1 MALYDNNTWMP
12 DANMFG
18 GTDPF
23 AQYRQQQTQQMDAFT
38 PGMTGLAYG
47 LDTPA
52 KYITGINTT
61 QNRAYG
67 DVSQDLLARWSGAP
81 EMYRNAPLAE
91 GGGPAWGVV
100 NGQWAPMSDNYDQTL
115 SSRHFTSGGNKYI
128 SAPILAPYQN
138 RANSG
143 GAEGGEIYRPDTPLG
158 YMAYRDLG
166 EATDMQYD
174 KMPYDI
180 YDTSGKYM
188 GTNKFDI
195 NTKGMDA
202 ARLIAQIVATAA
214 MGGSAMAGA
223 GAGGGAGG
231 AGAGVT
237 TAAEVAAMD
246 SALASSLAPYA
257 AGAAGGLGA
266 TVPTA
271 AEAAAGSSALESSLA
286 PYAAQYGVPTA
297 AQTAAMDNSL
307 QTSLAPY
314 AQGATATTVPTAAQT
329 SAMDAQL
336 QQQLSPYLKAG
347 GSGISSTLKNIQ
359 SNPIVKAA
367 TSGLGGGSGGNGLGG
382 LAQLIG
388 AGQDI
393 KMADKSADSILAW
406 LQSQMDYMDKLY
418 APGTPEYDALWQ
430 AMSRKD
436 AAAGRNSQYGPRS
449 VDLAAKL
456 ADIKGTNRRELAK
469 GFSDIY
475 ANTINKE
482 NASGAALAATLGS
495 LLGNNSGNAGNSLS
509 AIIDQIGG
517 LFGGSGSQTSG
528 TDWDKFFEGVDFGQ
542 YF

>member
-1 MALYDNNTWMP
+1 MALYDL
-12 DANMFG
+12 FG
-18 GTDPF
+18 GSNQQDPWSAF
-23 AQYRQQQTQQMDAFT
+23 LPQPTIPTAPAAKTFEALQGGQVQWDPNAGMWGLPEGTTPYSSGTQQGFTLGDSRYISTPLIGAQGPGYVLGMDSGTDAT
-38 PGMTGLAYG
+38 GDNLPRQTGTAVMEWLGTGGDPYVGSQMGIYDMDNNLTGTRLYDPGDSSAWQK
-47 LDTPA
+47 A
-52 KYITGINTT
+52 
-61 QNRAYG
+61 
-67 DVSQDLLARWSGAP
+67 LLAAVM
-81 EMYRNAPLAE
+81 MY
-91 GGGPAWGVV
+91 
-100 NGQWAPMSDNYDQTL
+100 
-115 SSRHFTSGGNKYI
+115 
-128 SAPILAPYQN
+128 
-138 RANSG
+138 G
-143 GAEGGEIYRPDTPLG
+143 GAALAGG
-158 YMAYRDLG
+158 
-166 EATDMQYD
+166 
-174 KMPYDI
+174 
-180 YDTSGKYM
+180 
-188 GTNKFDI
+188 
-195 NTKGMDA
+195 
-202 ARLIAQIVATAA
+202 TA
-214 MGGSAMAGA
+214 
-223 GAGGGAGG
+223 GGAGG
-231 AGAGVT
+231 AGAGGVGAGT
-237 TAAEVAAMD
+237 GTG
-246 SALASSLAPYA
+246 LASSGTGLSMGGSGLGLSGT
-257 AGAAGGLGA
+257 AGGAGYGLGAGGGLGITA
-266 TVPTA
+266 GSAGAGTIGGGLGGGILAGTGSLLPAAIAEGAGGYTGGGLTLGNTGLGMSAPMGEGLSLAGTTNPIGITA
-271 AEAAAGSSALESSLA
+271 ASPGAGAIGEGLGTGIAAG
-286 PYAAQYGVPTA
+286 T
-297 AQTAAMDNSL
+297 
-307 QTSLAPY
+307 
-314 AQGATATTVPTAAQT
+314 
-329 SAMDAQL
+329 
-336 QQQLSPYLKAG
+336 
-347 GSGISSTLKNIQ
+347 GSVLPAGISSGTGSSGGGIFETIKNIQ

-367 TSGLGGGSGGNGLGG
+367 TSVLGGGSGGNGLGG